1 MLTGSGLTGK
11 GRDARVARMNPLD
24 QTQPTSVL
32 LTCQTCG
39 RRTLYIP
46 SNDAA
51 PETAAPPTSC
61 RSCGSE
67 VAVPVALNSGGSP
80 AQLIDEAATARIQP
94 QVLPDSGAM
103 SPLSEASTAIL
114 APPTQARDNIA
125 PPVGASAPVSEV
137 DQYKTAAAMEPVT
150 RTPPATWPVP
160 ESGIPASERAS
171 GPASGQ
177 RNLWILVGTILV
189 LAVLFV
195 GGILLAQTGNQPT
208 ESKTTPVTQPTSTS
222 TLPAGF
228 VQKTDAN
235 SLYTFAVPISWVEM
249 PHQGPPS
256 TEFTIYADPTQDTS
270 FEVESF
276 PTGTQA
282 GGSALDTLIL
292 LQSFP
297 TLRPT
302 TISQPSSVLLAHET
316 WVQETA
322 KLTLAQNG
330 ATVTENLAVQ
340 TTIHNGTT
348 FIIFYSGP
356 STSTSGGGSQVLL
369 QVLST
374 FTFLG

>member
-1 MLTGSGLTGK
+1 
-11 GRDARVARMNPLD
+11 MNPLD

-46 SNDAA
+46 SNDAGQ
-51 PETAAPPTSC
+51 ETAAPPTSC

-67 VAVPVALNSGGSP
+67 VVAPVALNSGGSP
-80 AQLIDEAATARIQP
+80 TQPIDDAATARIQP
-94 QVLPDSGAM
+94 QVLPDGGAM

-114 APPTQARDNIA
+114 APPTQSRGNGA
-125 PPVGASAPVSEV
+125 PPVGATAPISEV
-137 DQYKTAAAMEPVT
+137 DRYKTAAAVEPVAPE
-150 RTPPATWPVP
+150 PPATWPVP
-160 ESGIPASERAS
+160 EIGPPANEPPGGR
-171 GPASGQ
+171 
-177 RNLWILVGTILV
+177 RNLWILVGTSLV

-195 GGILLAQTGNQPT
+195 GGILLAQTGNQPK
-208 ESKTTPVTQPTSTS
+208 ESKTSPITQPTSTA

-228 VQKTDAN
+228 AQKTDADG
-235 SLYTFAVPISWVEM
+235 LYTFAVPSSWVQM
-249 PHQGPPS
+249 PHQGPPN
-256 TEFTIYADPTQDTS
+256 TEFTIYADLTQDTS

-282 GGSALDTLIL
+282 GGSALDTLVL

-297 TLRPT
+297 TLSPT
-302 TISQPSSVLLAHET
+302 AISQPSSVPLAHET

-356 STSTSGGGSQVLL
+356 STSTSGGGGQVLL